1 MQIAD
6 AAMLDE
12 QLDPN
17 LDVALSA
24 EEEEL
29 QRQAEEQAA
38 EAEKLRRALVEG
50 LGNRLRGEFQ
60 RRQGLRRE
68 VEQRWHQDLR
78 QFNGQYEPKFLEQ
91 LTERQYGSKVFVPI
105 TRRICNLVEAR
116 LTDLLFPT
124 DDRNFVIDSSPVPEL
139 ADAEKLVKQ
148 LDPEQPVDAGGQ
160 PVPASAVA
168 MGIREL
174 REEAQKRAAGMQRA
188 VDDQL
193 KECNFPSEAR
203 KVIRDAIKIGTGVLK
218 GPSVFGRTK
227 KKWTVRDGA
236 SVLEVSENL
245 TAAAVRVD
253 PWHVYPDLAATDVK
267 DTDWF
272 ELHRMTKAKLAKLAR
287 QPGFD
292 RDAIVRVC
300 EAGAQA
306 SRDGNL
312 DQRREAAGT
321 VGVDDKRF
329 NLVEYTGSVDCEE
342 LEAFGVKFPEDH
354 DKLTSYSAVVWFSEQ
369 TGDVVKAILS
379 PLDTDEAPYSI
390 FNWQADDACLFGYG
404 LPYEL
409 RDMQESANSSFRAM
423 LDNMGL
429 CVGPVT
435 VVNTKKIRPVNGR
448 NAIEPNKVYDL
459 LDSSVPVSNVFGFY
473 QIDSRVQ
480 ELLAVFTTAKQMAD
494 EIGGPMLAMQGQEA
508 ASWAQAGATGAS
520 IAYNAASIWM
530 RRAVRLWDDQV
541 TVPMIGRFVDWNM
554 QYNPD
559 EKIKGDVHVIARGTS
574 ALLEAEGQAQRVQM
588 LAQASQAMGIPLHK
602 VVNQLRAMA
611 RAMRLDPDDLLPND
625 EEIKAM
631 EAQQAEQGPPPN
643 PEMERIALRREEM
656 AENEKQRAFQ
666 MQIEDGRNRIRLA
679 EIASREN
686 LSMEQAR
693 AKYGIEEQKLMGEL
707 QDRREQRAHEAQA
720 LNAEIAVKAAA
731 GTGI

>member
-6 AAMLDE
+6 AAALQPLDHAPE
-12 QLDPN
+12 
-17 LDVALSA
+17 LSA
-24 EEEEL
+24 DEAEL
-29 QRQAEEQAA
+29 LRQAEEAREEQ
-38 EAEKLRRALVEG
+38 EKLRRRIVEG
-50 LGNRLRGEFQ
+50 LGHRLRSEFQ
-60 RRQGLRRE
+60 RRQSARRE
-68 VEQRWHQDLR
+68 VEERWHQDLR
-78 QFNGQYEPKFLEQ
+78 QYNGQYEPKFLEQ
-91 LTERQYGSKVFVPI
+91 LTERQYGSRVFVPI

-116 LTDLLFPT
+116 VTDLLFPT

-139 ADAEKLVKQ
+139 ADAEKLARQ
-148 LDPEQPVDAGGQ
+148 LPPDQPVDAGGQ
-160 PVPASAVA
+160 PVPADAVA
-168 MGIREL
+168 LGIREL
-174 REEAQKRAAGMQRA
+174 REEAQNRAAGMQRA

-193 KECNFPSEAR
+193 KECNYPGEAR
-203 KVIRDAIKIGTGVLK
+203 RVIRDAIKIGTGVLK

-227 KKWTVRDGA
+227 KKWTVKDGV
-236 SVLEVSENL
+236 SVLSIAEDL

-253 PWHVYPDLAATDVK
+253 PWQVYPDLAVTNVA
-267 DTDWF
+267 DTDWY

-292 RDAIVRVC
+292 REAIERVI

-306 SRDGNL
+306 TRDGNL

-321 VGVDDKRF
+321 AGVDDKRF

-342 LEAFGVKFPEDH
+342 LEAFGLEFPEGH
-354 DKLTSYSAVVWFSEQ
+354 DKLASYSAVVWFSEF
-369 TGDVVKAILS
+369 TGEVVKAILS
-379 PLDTDEAPYSI
+379 PLDTDEAPYSV
-390 FNWQADDACLFGYG
+390 FNWQTDDACLFGYG

-429 CVGPVT
+429 CVGPL
-435 VVNTKKIRPVNGR
+435 VVHNSKKVRPVNGR
-448 NAIEPNKVYDL
+448 NTIEPNKVYDL
-459 LDSSVPVSNVFGFY
+459 TDSSVPVSNVFGFY

-480 ELLAVFTTAKQMAD
+480 ELLAVFNTAKGMAD

-559 EKIKGDVHVIARGTS
+559 DKIKGDVHVVARGTS

-588 LAQASQAMGIPLHK
+588 LAQVSQQMGIPLRK
-602 VVNQLRAMA
+602 AINQLRAMA
-611 RAMRLDPDDLLPND
+611 RAMRLDPDDLLPDD

-631 EAQQAEQGPPPN
+631 EAQQQQAGPPPN
-643 PEMERIALRREEM
+643 PEMERITLRREEI
-656 AENEKQRAFQ
+656 AARDKEREFQLLVEN
-666 MQIEDGRNRIRLA
+666 GRNEIRLA

-686 LSMEQAR
+686 LTMQQAR
-693 AKYGIEEQKLMGEL
+693 EKYGIEELKVQAEL
-707 QDRREQRAHEAQA
+707 QDRREQRAHDAQA
-720 LNAEIAVKAAA
+720 LNAEIAVKAQA
-731 GTGI
+731 GSGI